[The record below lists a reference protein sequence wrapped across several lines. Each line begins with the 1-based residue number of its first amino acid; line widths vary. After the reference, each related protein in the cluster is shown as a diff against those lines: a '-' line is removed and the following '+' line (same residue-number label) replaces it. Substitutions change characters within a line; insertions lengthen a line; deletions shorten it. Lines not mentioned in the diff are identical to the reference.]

1 MIHLESFLI
10 GLCFAPLIAAV
21 AALVTER
28 VTLRRDS
35 TVDFSGLTEAI
46 KEMRKLDNAD
56 SKNLKRMADAIEA
69 WCAAVMRR

>member
-1 MIHLESFLI
+1 MIHLESFI
-10 GLCFAPLIAAV
+10 FGLCFAPLIAAL
-21 AALVTER
+21 AALIAER